1 MKKHRG
7 LSLAMG
13 LAALL
18 GVVVAGE
25 VKAAS
30 YKLDVSITDLT
41 TGGSPYTY
49 SILSGSFNNGYSPNS
64 LGISPSNLNSVAS
77 GVTLGGITTTTS
89 FGANEQ
95 TVLTLGGTAQVN
107 SGSTD
112 TYSVTVTATYSGYNY
127 PSMGPAVLAESES
140 STLTNTVSSGTVG
153 STVYNNTQDM
163 STTFTNGAVPTPGSV
178 GPLTQS
184 IAFPTSSGPISP
196 SATGPMSMGI
206 TAGQY
211 VLPYTLTETFNIIIT
226 GSSATGA
233 NAKDVF
239 GGQATISASA
249 VPEPASLVMMLTG
262 MPLPIVVMQMLRR
275 RRGAKA

>member
-18 GVVVAGE
+18 GVVVTGE

-30 YKLDVSITDLT
+30 YSLDVTITDLT
-41 TGGSPYTY
+41 TGASPYTY
-49 SILSGSFNNGYSPNS
+49 HIGSGSGNNSYNPSA
-64 LGISPSNLNSVAS
+64 LGITPSNLNTAAT

-107 SGSTD
+107 PGSTD
-112 TYSVTVTATYSGYNY
+112 TYSVTVTATYAGYNY
-127 PSMGPAVLAESES
+127 PSMGPATLAESES
-140 STLTNTVSSGTVG
+140 STLTNTVSTGTVG
-153 STVYNNTQDM
+153 STVYNNSQDM
-163 STTFTNGAVPTPGSV
+163 STTFTNNNSNSV

-184 IAFPTSSGPISP
+184 IAFPTASGPISP

-211 VLPYTLTETFNIIIT
+211 ILPYTLTETFNIIIT
-226 GSSATGA
+226 GSTATGA

-239 GGQATISASA
+239 GGQAVISATA